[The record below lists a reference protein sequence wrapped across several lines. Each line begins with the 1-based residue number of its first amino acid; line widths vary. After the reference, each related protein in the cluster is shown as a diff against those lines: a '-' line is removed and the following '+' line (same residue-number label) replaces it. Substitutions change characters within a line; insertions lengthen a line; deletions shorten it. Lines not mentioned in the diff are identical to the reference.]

1 MLGSTHGTLT
11 TDSRRARAIAC
22 GEHPAQAVHGRPAGA
37 GDLDVSGRPLYAAVP
52 DLDRFFRPES
62 VAVVGASDTEGRP
75 NTGITRQLLA
85 WSERVGARLHPVHPT
100 RESVFGIPCAPSVAA
115 LPEQVDLAVLLL
127 SDPLPVI
134 GELAEAKVKFAVAFA
149 SGFAETGAEGAAAQE
164 RLAAAVARA
173 DGLRL
178 LGPNTNLNAF
188 ERFREDLDGPA
199 IALITQSGHQGRP
212 LFSLQELGIRLSHWA
227 PTGNEA
233 DLETADFI
241 SYFAERPEVGAIA
254 AYVEGLKDG
263 RAFLLAADRAAR
275 RGVPVVAV
283 KVGRTETGARTA
295 ASHTGKLTGADAVVD
310 AAMRQYG
317 VIRVDGL
324 DELQDTA
331 TLLARAR
338 RHRVPDSSASAP
350 SAPASSAPGSAMSSP
365 AASSPA
371 VSRPALPRPEGVVVY
386 SISGGTGAH
395 FADLAT
401 EAGLPLPTLS
411 EAKQAELH
419 QWIPD
424 YLSVANPVDNG
435 GHPVGDW
442 RGPRILDAILD
453 DPAVGVLI
461 CPITGPFPPMSDKL
475 AQDLVAAAERTDK
488 LVCVVWGSPVGTEA
502 AYRETLLGSSR
513 VATFRTFANCITAV
527 RAHLDH
533 TRFTAAYR
541 SPFDEAPRSPS
552 PSFRKAQALMRPGQ
566 QLSEHAAKQLL
577 RAYGIRVPREQLVTS
592 AAAAVRAA
600 SLVGYPVVMKASGA
614 SIAHKTELGLV
625 KIGLTSAS
633 QIRDAYR
640 ELTDIAR
647 YEDVSLDGVLV
658 CQMVER
664 GVEMVVGV
672 THDDLFGPTVTVGLG
687 GVLVEVLR
695 DSAVRVPPFGEDQA
709 HAMLAELRGRA
720 LLGGVRG
727 APPADVDALVEVVLR
742 VQRMALEL
750 GDQIAE
756 LDINPLMVLPRGQ
769 GAVALDALAACR

>member
-11 TDSRRARAIAC
+11 TDSRRARVIAC
-22 GEHPAQAVHGRPAGA
+22 GEQPSPVVHGRPAEVD
-37 GDLDVSGRPLYAAVP
+37 DLDVSGRPLYADAP

-62 VAVVGASDTEGRP
+62 VAVIGASDAEGRP
-75 NTGITRQLLA
+75 NTGITRQLVGWA
-85 WSERVGARLHPVHPT
+85 ERVGARLHPVHPT
-100 RESVFGIPCAPSVAA
+100 RGSVFGLPCLPSVAD
-115 LPEQVDLAVLLL
+115 LPEQVDLAVLLVA
-127 SDPLPVI
+127 DPLPVI
-134 GELAEAKVKFAVAFA
+134 EELAEAKVRFAVSFA
-149 SGFAETGAEGAAAQE
+149 SGFAETGDEGAAAQT
-164 RLAAAVARA
+164 RLAAAVRRS
-173 DGLRL
+173 GMRL

-188 ERFREDLDGPA
+188 EHFRDDLEGPA
-199 IALITQSGHQGRP
+199 VALITQSGHQGRP
-212 LFSLQELGIRLSHWA
+212 VFAMQQLGVRLSHWA

-254 AYVEGLKDG
+254 CYVEGLKDG
-263 RAFLLAADRAAR
+263 RSFLLAADRAAR
-275 RGVPVVAV
+275 RKVPVVAV
-283 KVGRTETGARTA
+283 KVGRTETGSRTA

-331 TLLARAR
+331 ALLARAR
-338 RHRVPDSSASAP
+338 AP
-350 SAPASSAPGSAMSSP
+350 QAD
-365 AASSPA
+365 
-371 VSRPALPRPEGVVVY
+371 GVVVY

-395 FADLAT
+395 FADLASA
-401 EAGLPLPTLS
+401 AGLDLPVLS
-411 EAKQAELH
+411 DARQAELH
-419 QWIPD
+419 TWIPD
-424 YLSVANPVDNG
+424 YLNVANPVDNG

-442 RGPRILDAILD
+442 RGRKIIDAILA

-475 AQDLVAAAERTDK
+475 AQDLVDAAEQTDK
-488 LVCVVWGSPVGTEA
+488 LVCVVWGSPVGTED
-502 AYRETLLGSSR
+502 AYRTTLLGSSR

-533 TRFTAAYR
+533 ARFTAAYR
-541 SPFDEAPRSPS
+541 SPFDEAPRTPS
-552 PSFRKAQALMRPGQ
+552 PSFRKAQALMRPGH

-600 SLVGYPVVMKASGA
+600 SQVGYPVVMKASGA
-614 SIAHKTELGLV
+614 QLAHKTELGLV

-633 QIRDAYR
+633 QVRDTYR

-647 YEDVSLDGVLV
+647 YEGLPLDGVLV

-672 THDDLFGPTVTVGLG
+672 THDQLFGPTVTVGLG

-695 DSAVRVPPFGEDQA
+695 DAAVRVPPFGDDQA
-709 HAMLAELRGRA
+709 RAMLSELRGRA
-720 LLGGVRG
+720 LLDGVRE
-727 APPADVDALVEVVLR
+727 APPADVDALVEVVVR

-750 GDQIAE
+750 GDEISE

-769 GAVALDALAACR
+769 GAVALDALVVCR

>member
-11 TDSRRARAIAC
+11 TDSRRARVIAC
-22 GEHPAQAVHGRPAGA
+22 GEQPSPVVHGRPAEVH
-37 GDLDVSGRPLYAAVP
+37 DLDVSGRPLYAGVP

-62 VAVVGASDTEGRP
+62 VAVIGASDAEGRP
-75 NTGITRQLLA
+75 NTGITRQLIA
-85 WSERVGARLHPVHPT
+85 WAERGGARLHPVHPT
-100 RESVFGIPCAPSVAA
+100 RQSVFGIPCLPSVSD
-115 LPEQVDLAVLLL
+115 LPEQVDLAVLLVG
-127 SDPLPVI
+127 DPLPVI
-134 GELAEAKVKFAVAFA
+134 EKLAEAKVRFAVAFA
-149 SGFAETGAEGAAAQE
+149 SGFAETGAEGALAQA
-164 RLAAAVARA
+164 RLATAVSGS
-173 DGLRL
+173 GLRL

-188 ERFREDLDGPA
+188 ERFRDDLEGPA

-212 LFSLQELGIRLSHWA
+212 VFSMQELGVRLSHWA

-241 SYFAERPEVGAIA
+241 SYFSERPEVGAIA
-254 AYVEGLKDG
+254 CYIEGLKDG
-263 RAFLLAADRAAR
+263 RSFLLAADRAAR

-295 ASHTGKLTGADAVVD
+295 ASHTGKLTGADTVVD

-331 TLLARAR
+331 ALLARAR
-338 RHRVPDSSASAP
+338 AP
-350 SAPASSAPGSAMSSP
+350 RA
-365 AASSPA
+365 
-371 VSRPALPRPEGVVVY
+371 EGVAVY

-395 FADLAT
+395 FADLAS
-401 EAGLPLPTLS
+401 EAGLSLPTLS
-411 EAKQAELH
+411 PDKQAELH
-419 QWIPD
+419 EWIPD
-424 YLSVANPVDNG
+424 YLDVANPVDNG

-442 RGPRILDAILD
+442 RGRRIIDAILA
-453 DPAVGVLI
+453 DPSVGVLI

-475 AQDLVAAAERTDK
+475 AQDLVDAAEQTDK

-527 RAHLDH
+527 RAYLDH
-533 TRFTAAYR
+533 HRFTAAYR
-541 SPFDEAPRSPS
+541 SPFDEAPRTPS
-552 PSFRKAQALMRPGQ
+552 PSFRKAQALMRPGR

-600 SLVGYPVVMKASGA
+600 GLIGYPLVMKASGA
-614 SIAHKTELGLV
+614 QIAHKTELGLV
-625 KIGLTSAS
+625 KLPLTSAS
-633 QIRDAYR
+633 QVRDAYR

-647 YEDVSLDGVLV
+647 YEGISLDGVLV

-664 GVEMVVGV
+664 GVEMFVGV
-672 THDDLFGPTVTVGLG
+672 THDQLFGPTVTVGLG

-695 DSAVRVPPFGEDQA
+695 DAAVRVPPFGDDQA
-709 HAMLAELRGRA
+709 RAMLADLRGRA
-720 LLGGVRG
+720 LLDGVRG
-727 APPADVDALVEVVLR
+727 APPVDIDALVEVVIR

-750 GDQIAE
+750 GDDIAE

-769 GAVALDALAACR
+769 GAVALDALVVCH

>member
-11 TDSRRARAIAC
+11 TDSRRARVIAC
-22 GEHPAQAVHGRPAGA
+22 GEQPSPVVHGRPAEVD
-37 GDLDVSGRPLYAAVP
+37 DLDVSGRPLYAAVP

-62 VAVVGASDTEGRP
+62 VAVIGASDTEGRP
-75 NTGITRQLLA
+75 NTGITRQLIGWA
-85 WSERVGARLHPVHPT
+85 ERVGARLHPVHPT
-100 RESVFGIPCAPSVAA
+100 RRTVFGLPCLPSVAD
-115 LPEQVDLAVLLL
+115 LPEQVDLAVLLVG
-127 SDPLPVI
+127 DPLPVI
-134 GELAEAKVKFAVAFA
+134 EELAEAKVKFAVAFA
-149 SGFAETGAEGAAAQE
+149 SGFAETGTEGAAEQA
-164 RLAAAVARA
+164 RLATAVRRS
-173 DGLRL
+173 GLRL

-188 ERFREDLDGPA
+188 ENFRDDLDGPA

-212 LFSLQELGIRLSHWA
+212 VFAMQQLGVRLSHWA

-233 DLETADFI
+233 DLETSDFI
-241 SYFAERPEVGAIA
+241 SYFSERPEVGAIA
-254 AYVEGLKDG
+254 CYVEGLKDG
-263 RAFLLAADRAAR
+263 RSFLLAADRAAR

-295 ASHTGKLTGADAVVD
+295 ASHTGKLTGADTVVD
-310 AAMRQYG
+310 AAMRQFG

-331 TLLARAR
+331 ALLARAR
-338 RHRVPDSSASAP
+338 APRVD
-350 SAPASSAPGSAMSSP
+350 
-365 AASSPA
+365 
-371 VSRPALPRPEGVVVY
+371 GVVVY

-395 FADLAT
+395 FADLASA
-401 EAGLPLPTLS
+401 AGLDLPVLS
-411 EAKQAELH
+411 DAKQAELH
-419 QWIPD
+419 TWIPD
-424 YLSVANPVDNG
+424 YLNVANPVDNG

-442 RGPRILDAILD
+442 RGRKIIDAILA
-453 DPAVGVLI
+453 DPSVGVLI

-475 AQDLVAAAERTDK
+475 AQDLVDAAEQTDK

-533 TRFTAAYR
+533 ARFTAAYR
-541 SPFDEAPRSPS
+541 SPFDEAPRTPS

-600 SLVGYPVVMKASGA
+600 SQVGYPVVMKASGA
-614 SIAHKTELGLV
+614 QIAHKTELGLV

-633 QIRDAYR
+633 QVRDAYR

-647 YEDVSLDGVLV
+647 YEDISLDGVLV

-672 THDDLFGPTVTVGLG
+672 THDQLFGPTVTVGLG

-695 DSAVRVPPFGEDQA
+695 DAAVRVPPFGDDQA
-709 HAMLAELRGRA
+709 RAMLSELRGRA
-720 LLGGVRG
+720 LLDGVRG
-727 APPADVDALVEVVLR
+727 APPVDVDALVEVVVR

-750 GDQIAE
+750 GDEISE

-769 GAVALDALAACR
+769 GAVALDALVLCR

>member
-11 TDSRRARAIAC
+11 TDSRRARVIAC
-22 GEHPAQAVHGRPAGA
+22 GEPRPGPAVHGRAA
-37 GDLDVSGRPLYAAVP
+37 DVDELDVSGRPLHRDVP

-75 NTGITRQLLA
+75 NTGITRQLLSWA
-85 WSERVGARLHPVHPT
+85 ERVGARVHPVHPS
-100 RESVFGIPCAPSVAA
+100 RPSVFGIPCVPSVAD
-115 LPEQVDLAVLLL
+115 LPGQVDLAVLLVA
-127 SDPLPVI
+127 DPLPVI
-134 GELAEAKVKFAVAFA
+134 EELAGTKVKFAVAFA
-149 SGFAETGAEGAAAQE
+149 SGFAETGEEGVRAQA
-164 RLAAAVARA
+164 RLAAAVRRS
-173 DGLRL
+173 GLRL

-188 ERFREDLDGPA
+188 ERFRDDLDGPA

-212 LFSLQELGIRLSHWA
+212 VFALQELGIRLSHWA

-254 AYVEGLKDG
+254 CYVEGLKDG

-275 RGVPVVAV
+275 RRVPVVAV
-283 KVGRTETGARTA
+283 KVGRTEAGARTA
-295 ASHTGKLTGADAVVD
+295 ASHTGKLTGADDVVD

-331 TLLARAR
+331 ALLARAR
-338 RHRVPDSSASAP
+338 AP
-350 SAPASSAPGSAMSSP
+350 RAH
-365 AASSPA
+365 
-371 VSRPALPRPEGVVVY
+371 GVVVY

-395 FADLAT
+395 VADLAAG
-401 EAGLPLPTLS
+401 AGLHLPVLS
-411 EAKQAELH
+411 EGRQAELH
-419 QWIPD
+419 QWIPE

-435 GHPVGDW
+435 GHPVGDE
-442 RGPRILDAILD
+442 RGRKIIDAILD
-453 DPAVGVLI
+453 DPEVGVLI
-461 CPITGPFPPMSDKL
+461 CPVTGPFPPLSDKL
-475 AQDLVAAAERTDK
+475 VRDLVDAAEHTDK
-488 LVCVVWGSPVGTEA
+488 LVCVVWGSPVGTES
-502 AYRETLLGSSR
+502 AYRDVLLGSSR
-513 VATFRTFANCITAV
+513 VATFRTVGNCLTAV
-527 RAHLDH
+527 RAYLDH
-533 TRFTAAYR
+533 YRFVHAYR
-541 SPFDEAPRSPS
+541 SPFDEAPRTPS
-552 PSFRKAQALMRPGQ
+552 PSFRKARMLMRPGE

-600 SLVGYPVVMKASGA
+600 GQVGYPVVMKASGA
-614 SIAHKTELGLV
+614 RIAHKTELGLV

-633 QIRDAYR
+633 QVRDAYR
-640 ELTDIAR
+640 ELNDIAR
-647 YEDVSLDGVLV
+647 YEGVSLDGVLV

-672 THDDLFGPTVTVGLG
+672 THDELFGPTVTVGLG

-695 DSAVRVPPFGEDQA
+695 DAAVRVPPFGEDQA
-709 HAMLAELRGRA
+709 RDMLAELRGRA
-720 LLGGVRG
+720 LLDGVRG
-727 APPADVDALVEVVLR
+727 RPAADLDALVEVVLR

-750 GDQIAE
+750 GDELAE

-769 GAVALDALAACR
+769 GAVALDALAVCR

>member
-1 MLGSTHGTLT
+1 MLGSTHGSLT
-11 TDSRRARAIAC
+11 TDSRRARVVAC
-22 GEHPAQAVHGRPAGA
+22 EERTSPVVHGRPAAA
-37 GDLDVSGRPLYAAVP
+37 GELDVSGRPLHAAVP

-75 NTGITRQLLA
+75 NTGITRQLLTWA
-85 WSERVGARLHPVHPT
+85 ERVGARLYPVHPT
-100 RESVFGIPCAPSVAA
+100 RRSVFGLPCASRVTD
-115 LPEQVDLAVLLL
+115 LPEQIDLAVLLV

-134 GELAEAKVKFAVAFA
+134 EELGAAKVRFAVAFA
-149 SGFAETGAEGAAAQE
+149 SGFAETGEQGAAAQA
-164 RLAAAVARA
+164 RLAAAVERS
-173 DGLRL
+173 GIRL

-188 ERFREDLDGPA
+188 ERFRDDLDGPA

-212 LFSLQELGIRLSHWA
+212 VFALQELGVRLSHWA

-233 DLETADFI
+233 DLETADFL

-254 AYVEGLKDG
+254 CYIEGLKDG
-263 RAFLLAADRAAR
+263 RSFLLAADRAAR

-295 ASHTGKLTGADAVVD
+295 ASHTGKLTGADDVVD

-338 RHRVPDSSASAP
+338 AP
-350 SAPASSAPGSAMSSP
+350 RAD
-365 AASSPA
+365 
-371 VSRPALPRPEGVVVY
+371 GVVVY

-395 FADLAT
+395 VADLAT
-401 EAGLPLPTLS
+401 EAGLRLPVLS
-411 EAKQAELH
+411 EARQDELH
-419 QWIPD
+419 QWIPE

-435 GHPVGDW
+435 GHPVGDR
-442 RGPRILDAILD
+442 RGRKIIDAILD
-453 DPAVGVLI
+453 DPEVGVLI
-461 CPITGPFPPMSDKL
+461 CPVTGPFPPLSDRL
-475 AQDLVAAAERTDK
+475 VQDLVDAAEHTDK

-513 VATFRTFANCITAV
+513 VATFRTVANCLLAV

-533 TRFTAAYR
+533 HRFVDGYR
-541 SPFDEAPRSPS
+541 SPFDEAPRTPS
-552 PSFRKAQALMRPGQ
+552 PSFRKARALMRPGE

-600 SLVGYPVVMKASGA
+600 GLVGYPVVMKASGA
-614 SIAHKTELGLV
+614 RIAHKTELGLV
-625 KIGLTSAS
+625 KVGLTSAS
-633 QIRDAYR
+633 QVRDAYR

-647 YEDVSLDGVLV
+647 YEGITLDGVLV

-672 THDDLFGPTVTVGLG
+672 GHDDLFGPTVTVGLG

-695 DSAVRVPPFGEDQA
+695 DAAVRVPPFGEEQA
-709 HAMLAELRGRA
+709 RAMLGELRGRP
-720 LLGGVRG
+720 LLDGVRG
-727 APPADVDALVEVVLR
+727 RPPADLDALVEVVLR

-750 GDQIAE
+750 GDAIAE
-756 LDINPLMVLPRGQ
+756 LEINPLMVLPSGQ
-769 GAVALDALAACR
+769 GAVALDALAVCR

>member
-11 TDSRRARAIAC
+11 TDSRRARVIAC
-22 GEHPAQAVHGRPAGA
+22 GEQPAPAVHGRPAA
-37 GDLDVSGRPLYAAVP
+37 TDDLDVSGRPLYAGVP
-52 DLDRFFRPES
+52 DLDRFFRPER
-62 VAVVGASDTEGRP
+62 VAVVGASDAEGRP

-85 WSERVGARLHPVHPT
+85 WSERVGARLYPVHPT
-100 RESVFGIPCAPSVAA
+100 RESVFGIPCVAA
-115 LPEQVDLAVLLL
+115 VADLPEEVDLAVLLV

-134 GELAEAKVKFAVAFA
+134 EELAETKVKFAVAFA
-149 SGFAETGAEGAAAQE
+149 SGFAETGAEGAAAQA
-164 RLAAAVARA
+164 RLAAAVERS
-173 DGLRL
+173 GLRL

-188 ERFREDLDGPA
+188 EKFREDLDGPA

-212 LFSLQELGIRLSHWA
+212 VFTMQELGVRLSHWA

-233 DLETADFI
+233 DLESADFI
-241 SYFAERPEVGAIA
+241 SYFAEQPEVGAIA
-254 AYVEGLKDG
+254 CYVEGLKDG
-263 RAFLLAADRAAR
+263 RSFLLAADRAAR

-331 TLLARAR
+331 ALLARAR
-338 RHRVPDSSASAP
+338 PP
-350 SAPASSAPGSAMSSP
+350 SAD
-365 AASSPA
+365 
-371 VSRPALPRPEGVVVY
+371 GVVVY

-395 FADLAT
+395 FSDLAT
-401 EAGLPLPTLS
+401 EAGLSLPRLS
-411 EAKQAELH
+411 AGKQAELH
-419 QWIPD
+419 EWIPE
-424 YLSVANPVDNG
+424 YLDVSNPVDNG

-442 RGPRILDAILD
+442 RGRKIIDAILA
-453 DPAVGVLI
+453 DPGVGVLI

-475 AQDLVAAAERTDK
+475 AQDLVDAAEETDK

-513 VATFRTFANCITAV
+513 VATFRTFSNCITAV
-527 RAHLDH
+527 RAHLEH
-533 TRFTAAYR
+533 ARFSSFYR
-541 SPFDEAPRSPS
+541 SPFDEAPRTSS

-592 AAAAVRAA
+592 AAASVRAA
-600 SLVGYPVVMKASGA
+600 GLVGYPVVMKASGA
-614 SIAHKTELGLV
+614 QLAHKTELGLV

-633 QIRDAYR
+633 QVRDAYR
-640 ELTDIAR
+640 DLTDIAR
-647 YEDVSLDGVLV
+647 YEDVPLDGVLV
-658 CQMVER
+658 CQMVEP

-672 THDDLFGPTVTVGLG
+672 TQDELFGPTVTVGLG

-709 HAMLAELRGRA
+709 RSMLSELRGRA
-720 LLGGVRG
+720 LLDGVRG
-727 APPADVDALVEVVLR
+727 RPPADLDALVEVVLR

-750 GDQIAE
+750 DGELSE

-769 GAVALDALAACR
+769 GAVALDALAVCR

>member
-11 TDSRRARAIAC
+11 TDLRARVVAC
-22 GEHPAQAVHGRPAGA
+22 GQQTGAAVHGVTAA
-37 GDLDVSGRPLYAAVP
+37 EGDLDVSGRPLYAPVP
-52 DLDRFFRPES
+52 GLDRFFRPEA
-62 VAVVGASDTEGRP
+62 VAVVGASDTDGRP
-75 NTGITRQLLA
+75 NTGITRQLIA
-85 WSERVGARLHPVHPT
+85 WAERVGARLHPVHPT
-100 RESVFGIPCAPSVAA
+100 RTAVFGLPCVPSVAE
-115 LPEQVDLAVLLL
+115 LSEPVDLAVLLVG
-127 SDPLPVI
+127 DPLPVI
-134 GELAEAKVKFAVAFA
+134 EELGRAKVKFAVAFA
-149 SGFAETGAEGAAAQE
+149 SGFAETGEAGADAQR
-164 RLAAAVARA
+164 RLAAAVERS
-173 DGLRL
+173 GLRL

-188 ERFREDLDGPA
+188 ERFRDDLEGPA

-212 LFSLQELGIRLSHWA
+212 VFAMQELGVRLSHWA

-241 SYFAERPEVGAIA
+241 SYFSGRPEVGAIA
-254 AYVEGLKDG
+254 CYVEGLKDG
-263 RAFLLAADRAAR
+263 RSFLLAADRAAR
-275 RGVPVVAV
+275 NRVPIVAV

-295 ASHTGKLTGADAVVD
+295 ASHTGKLTGADQVVD

-331 TLLARAR
+331 ALLARAR
-338 RHRVPDSSASAP
+338 RPTAD
-350 SAPASSAPGSAMSSP
+350 
-365 AASSPA
+365 
-371 VSRPALPRPEGVVVY
+371 GVVVY

-401 EAGLPLPTLS
+401 AAGLRLPPLS
-411 EAKQAELH
+411 EDRQNELH
-419 QWIPD
+419 QWIPE

-442 RGPRILDAILD
+442 RGRRIIDAILA
-453 DPAVGVLI
+453 DPGVGVLI

-475 AQDLVAAAERTDK
+475 AQDLVDAAEATDK
-488 LVCVVWGSPVGTEA
+488 LVCVVWGSPVGTED
-502 AYRETLLGSSR
+502 AYRTTLLGSSR
-513 VATFRTFANCITAV
+513 VATFRTFGNCITAV
-527 RAHLDH
+527 KAYFDH
-533 TRFTAAYR
+533 HRFTAGYR
-541 SPFDEAPRSPS
+541 SPFDEAPRTLS
-552 PSFRKAQALMRPGQ
+552 PSFRKAQALLRPGHR
-566 QLSEHAAKQLL
+566 LSEHAAKQLL

-600 SLVGYPVVMKASGA
+600 GLVGYPVVMKASA
-614 SIAHKTELGLV
+614 PQLAHKTELGLV

-633 QIRDAYR
+633 QVRDSYR

-647 YEDVSLDGVLV
+647 YEGVDLDGVLV

-672 THDDLFGPTVTVGLG
+672 TRDELFGPTVTVGLG

-695 DSAVRVPPFGEDQA
+695 DVTVRVPPFGEDQA
-709 HAMLAELRGRA
+709 RSMLSELRGRA
-720 LLGGVRG
+720 LLDGVRG
-727 APPADVDALVEVVLR
+727 GPPVDVDALVEVVLR

-750 GDQIAE
+750 GGDLSE

-769 GAVALDALAACR
+769 GAVALDALAVCR

>member
-11 TDSRRARAIAC
+11 TDSRRARVIAC
-22 GEHPAQAVHGRPAGA
+22 GEQPAPAVHGRPAA
-37 GDLDVSGRPLYAAVP
+37 TDDLDVSGRPLYAGVP
-52 DLDRFFRPES
+52 DLDRFFRPER
-62 VAVVGASDTEGRP
+62 VAVVGASDAEGRP

-85 WSERVGARLHPVHPT
+85 WSERVGARLYPVHPT
-100 RESVFGIPCAPSVAA
+100 RESVFGIPCVAA
-115 LPEQVDLAVLLL
+115 VADLPEEVDLAVLLV

-134 GELAEAKVKFAVAFA
+134 EELAETKVKFAVAFA
-149 SGFAETGAEGAAAQE
+149 SGFAETGTEGAAAQA
-164 RLAAAVARA
+164 RLAAAVERS
-173 DGLRL
+173 GLRL

-188 ERFREDLDGPA
+188 EKFREDLDGPA

-212 LFSLQELGIRLSHWA
+212 VFTMQELGVRLSHWA

-233 DLETADFI
+233 DLESADFI
-241 SYFAERPEVGAIA
+241 SYFAEQPDVGAIA
-254 AYVEGLKDG
+254 CYVEGLKDG
-263 RAFLLAADRAAR
+263 RSFLLAADRAAR

-331 TLLARAR
+331 ALLARAR
-338 RHRVPDSSASAP
+338 PP
-350 SAPASSAPGSAMSSP
+350 SAD
-365 AASSPA
+365 
-371 VSRPALPRPEGVVVY
+371 GVVVY

-395 FADLAT
+395 FSDLAT
-401 EAGLPLPTLS
+401 EAGLSLPRLS
-411 EAKQAELH
+411 PGKQAELH
-419 QWIPD
+419 EWIPE
-424 YLSVANPVDNG
+424 YLDVSNPVDNG

-442 RGPRILDAILD
+442 RGRKIIDAILA
-453 DPAVGVLI
+453 DPGVGVLI

-475 AQDLVAAAERTDK
+475 AQDLVDAAEQTDK

-513 VATFRTFANCITAV
+513 VATFRTFSNCITAV
-527 RAHLDH
+527 RAHLEH
-533 TRFTAAYR
+533 ARFSSFYR
-541 SPFDEAPRSPS
+541 SPFDEAPRTSS

-592 AAAAVRAA
+592 AAASVRAA
-600 SLVGYPVVMKASGA
+600 GLVGYPVVMKASGA
-614 SIAHKTELGLV
+614 QLAHKTELGLV

-633 QIRDAYR
+633 QVRDAYR
-640 ELTDIAR
+640 DLTDIAR
-647 YEDVSLDGVLV
+647 YEDVPLDGVLV
-658 CQMVER
+658 CQMVEP

-672 THDDLFGPTVTVGLG
+672 TQDELFGPTVTVGLG

-709 HAMLAELRGRA
+709 RSMLSELRGRA
-720 LLGGVRG
+720 LLDGVRG
-727 APPADVDALVEVVLR
+727 RPPADLDALVEVVLR

-750 GDQIAE
+750 DGELSE

-769 GAVALDALAACR
+769 GAVALDALAVCR

>member
-11 TDSRRARAIAC
+11 TDSRRARVIAC
-22 GEHPAQAVHGRPAGA
+22 GEQPGPAVHGRPAEV
-37 GDLDVSGRPLYAAVP
+37 GDLDVSGLPLYADVP

-75 NTGITRQLLA
+75 NTGITRQLVA
-85 WSERVGARLHPVHPT
+85 WAERVGARLHPVHPS
-100 RESVFGIPCAPSVAA
+100 RPSVFGIPCSPSVSD
-115 LPEQVDLAVLLL
+115 LPEQVDLAVLLVA
-127 SDPLPVI
+127 DPLPVLE
-134 GELAEAKVKFAVAFA
+134 ELAEAKVKFAVVFA

-164 RLAAAVARA
+164 RLAVAVRRS
-173 DGLRL
+173 GMRM

-188 ERFREDLDGPA
+188 ERFRDDLDGPA

-212 LFSLQELGIRLSHWA
+212 VFSLQELGIRVSHWA

-241 SYFAERPEVGAIA
+241 SYFAEQPEVGAIA
-254 AYVEGLKDG
+254 CYVEGLKDG
-263 RAFLLAADRAAR
+263 RSFLLAADRAAR
-275 RGVPVVAV
+275 RGIPVVAV

-295 ASHTGKLTGADAVVD
+295 ASHTGKLTGADTVVD
-310 AAMRQYG
+310 AAMRQFG

-331 TLLARAR
+331 ALLARAR
-338 RHRVPDSSASAP
+338 P
-350 SAPASSAPGSAMSSP
+350 
-365 AASSPA
+365 
-371 VSRPALPRPEGVVVY
+371 PRADGVVVY

-401 EAGLPLPTLS
+401 EAGLTLPVLS
-411 EAKQAELH
+411 QAKQAELH
-419 QWIPD
+419 EWIPE

-435 GHPVGDW
+435 GHPVGDH
-442 RGPRILDAILD
+442 RGRKIIDAILD
-453 DPAVGVLI
+453 DPDVGVLI
-461 CPITGPFPPMSDKL
+461 CPITGPFPPLSDRL
-475 AQDLVAAAERTDK
+475 VQDLVDAAERTDK
-488 LVCVVWGSPVGTEA
+488 LVCVVWGSPVGTEP
-502 AYRETLLGSSR
+502 AYREVLLGSSR
-513 VATFRTFANCITAV
+513 VATFRTVANCITAV

-533 TRFTAAYR
+533 HRFVTGYR
-541 SPFDEAPRSPS
+541 SPFDEAPRTTS

-600 SLVGYPVVMKASGA
+600 GQVGYPVVMKASGA
-614 SIAHKTELGLV
+614 QIAHKTELGLV
-625 KIGLTSAS
+625 KIELTSAS
-633 QIRDAYR
+633 QVRDAYR

-647 YEDVSLDGVLV
+647 YEGVGLDGVLV

-672 THDDLFGPTVTVGLG
+672 THDELFGPTVTVGLG
-687 GVLVEVLR
+687 GVLVEVLH
-695 DSAVRVPPFGEDQA
+695 DIAVRVPPFGEEQA
-709 HAMLAELRGRA
+709 RDMLSDLRGRA
-720 LLGGVRG
+720 LLDGVRG
-727 APPADVDALVEVVLR
+727 RPPADLDALVEVVLR

-750 GDQIAE
+750 GDDLAE

-769 GAVALDALAACR
+769 GAVALDALAVCR

>member
-22 GEHPAQAVHGRPAGA
+22 GEQRPGPAVHGRTAA
-37 GDLDVSGRPLYAAVP
+37 EDDLDVSGRPLYADVP

-62 VAVVGASDTEGRP
+62 VAVIGASDTEGRP
-75 NTGITRQLLA
+75 NTGITRQLLDWA
-85 WSERVGARLHPVHPT
+85 GRVGARVHPVHPS
-100 RESVFGIPCAPSVAA
+100 RPAVFGIDCVPSVAD
-115 LPEQVDLAVLLL
+115 LPEQVDLAVLLVA
-127 SDPLPVI
+127 DPLPVI
-134 GELAEAKVKFAVAFA
+134 EELAAAKVRFAVAFA
-149 SGFAETGAEGAAAQE
+149 SGFAETGATGAAAQA
-164 RLAAAVARA
+164 RLAAAVRRS
-173 DGLRL
+173 GMRL

-188 ERFREDLDGPA
+188 ERFRDDLDGPA

-212 LFSLQELGIRLSHWA
+212 VFAAQELGIRLSHWA

-254 AYVEGLKDG
+254 CYVEGLKDG

-275 RGVPVVAV
+275 RRVPVVAV
-283 KVGRTETGARTA
+283 KVGRTEAGARTA
-295 ASHTGKLTGADAVVD
+295 ASHTGKLTGADDVVD
-310 AAMRQYG
+310 AALRQYG

-324 DELQDTA
+324 DQLQDTA
-331 TLLARAR
+331 ALLARAR
-338 RHRVPDSSASAP
+338 AP
-350 SAPASSAPGSAMSSP
+350 RAD
-365 AASSPA
+365 
-371 VSRPALPRPEGVVVY
+371 GVVVY

-395 FADLAT
+395 VADLAS
-401 EAGLPLPTLS
+401 GLGLRLPELS
-411 EAKQAELH
+411 EARQAELH
-419 QWIPD
+419 QWIPE

-442 RGPRILDAILD
+442 RGRKIIDSILA
-453 DPAVGVLI
+453 DPEVGVLI
-461 CPITGPFPPMSDKL
+461 CPITGPFPPLSDKL
-475 AQDLVAAAERTDK
+475 VQDLVDAAEATDK

-502 AYRETLLGSSR
+502 AYRDVLLRSSR
-513 VATFRTFANCITAV
+513 VATFRTVGNCLSAV

-533 TRFTAAYR
+533 HRFVSDYR
-541 SPFDEAPRSPS
+541 SPFDEAPRTPS
-552 PSFRKAQALMRPGQ
+552 PSYRKALALLRPGQ

-600 SLVGYPVVMKASGA
+600 GLVGYPVVMKASGGQ
-614 SIAHKTELGLV
+614 IAHKTELGLV

-633 QIRDAYR
+633 QVRDAYR

-647 YEDVSLDGVLV
+647 YEGVALDGVLV

-687 GVLVEVLR
+687 GVLVEVLH
-695 DSAVRVPPFGEDQA
+695 DAAVRVPPFGEDQA
-709 HAMLAELRGRA
+709 RDMLAELRGRP
-720 LLGGVRG
+720 LLDGVRG
-727 APPADVDALVEVVLR
+727 RPPADLDALVEVILR

-750 GDQIAE
+750 GDRLAE
-756 LDINPLMVLPRGQ
+756 LDINPLMVLEQGQ
-769 GAVALDALAACR
+769 GAVALDALAVCR

>member
-11 TDSRRARAIAC
+11 TDFRARVEAC
-22 GEHPAQAVHGRPAGA
+22 GDTPRTAVHSTAAPSATGAGAGA
-37 GDLDVSGRPLYAAVP
+37 GDALDVSGRPLHADVP

-62 VAVVGASDTEGRP
+62 VAVVGASDAEGRP
-75 NTGITRQLLA
+75 NTGITRQLIA
-85 WSERVGARLHPVHPT
+85 WAERVGARLHPVHPT
-100 RESVFGIPCAPSVAA
+100 RSTVFGLPCHASVAD
-115 LPEQVDLAVLLL
+115 LPEPVDLAVLLVG
-127 SDPLPVI
+127 DPLPVI
-134 GELAEAKVKFAVAFA
+134 EELAEAKVKFAVAFA
-149 SGFAETGAEGAAAQE
+149 SGFAETGEEGAAAQD
-164 RLAAAVARA
+164 RLSAAVKRS
-173 DGLRL
+173 GLRL

-188 ERFREDLDGPA
+188 QPFRDDLDGPA

-212 LFSLQELGIRLSHWA
+212 VYALQELGIRLSHWA

-233 DLETADFI
+233 DLESADFI
-241 SYFAERPEVGAIA
+241 SYFAEQPEVGAIA
-254 AYVEGLKDG
+254 CYVEGLKDG
-263 RAFLLAADRAAR
+263 RSFLLAADRAAR
-275 RGVPVVAV
+275 NGVPIVAV
-283 KVGRTETGARTA
+283 KVGRTETGARMA
-295 ASHTGKLTGADAVVD
+295 ASHTGKLTGADTVVD
-310 AAMRQYG
+310 AALRQFG

-331 TLLARAR
+331 ALLARAR
-338 RHRVPDSSASAP
+338 R
-350 SAPASSAPGSAMSSP
+350 
-365 AASSPA
+365 
-371 VSRPALPRPEGVVVY
+371 PRADGVVVY

-395 FADLAT
+395 FSDLAT
-401 EAGLPLPTLS
+401 EAGLHLPTLS
-411 EAKQAELH
+411 QAKQDELH

-424 YLSVANPVDNG
+424 YLGVANPVDNG

-442 RGPRILDAILD
+442 RGRKIIDAILA

-475 AQDLVAAAERTDK
+475 AQDLVDAAEETDK
-488 LVCVVWGSPVGTEA
+488 LICVVWGSPVGTED
-502 AYRETLLGSSR
+502 AYRTTLLGSSR
-513 VATFRTFANCITAV
+513 VATFRTFGNCITAV
-527 RAHLDH
+527 RAYLGHH
-533 TRFTAAYR
+533 RFTTGYR
-541 SPFDEAPRSPS
+541 SPFDDAPRTPS
-552 PSFRKAQALMRPGQ
+552 PSYRKAQALMRPGQ

-600 SLVGYPVVMKASGA
+600 GLVGYPVVMKASGPQL
-614 SIAHKTELGLV
+614 AHKTELGLV
-625 KIGLTSAS
+625 KVGLTSAS

-647 YEDVSLDGVLV
+647 YENVPLDGILV

-672 THDDLFGPTVTVGLG
+672 TQDALFGPTVTVGLG

-695 DSAVRVPPFGEDQA
+695 DAAVRVPPFGEDQA
-709 HAMLAELRGRA
+709 RAMLTELRGHA
-720 LLGGVRG
+720 LLEGVRG

-750 GDQIAE
+750 GDELSE

-769 GAVALDALAACR
+769 GAVALDALAICR